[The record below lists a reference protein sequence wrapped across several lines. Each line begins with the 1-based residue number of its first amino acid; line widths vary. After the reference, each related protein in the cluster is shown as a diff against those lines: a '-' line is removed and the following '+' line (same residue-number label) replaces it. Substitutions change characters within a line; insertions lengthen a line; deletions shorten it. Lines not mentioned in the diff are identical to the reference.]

1 MVQVLGILDSA
12 QNYKGEI
19 MLNYQTITTENM
31 DGTTTDHIIIDR
43 GNEEF
48 TSFPAVDGNPAYEQF
63 KLDLA
68 KTEEE

>member
-1 MVQVLGILDSA
+1 
-12 QNYKGEI
+12 

-48 TSFPAVDGNPAYEQF
+48 TSFPAVDGNPAYEDF
-63 KLDLA
+63 KLQQLTA
-68 KTEEE
+68 EEADTLVI

>member
-1 MVQVLGILDSA
+1 MLVAILALA
-12 QNYKGEI
+12 QNYKGEN
-19 MLNYQTITTENM
+19 MLNYKTITTENM

-43 GNEEF
+43 GNEEY

-63 KLDLA
+63 KLNLA

>member
-1 MVQVLGILDSA
+1 
-12 QNYKGEI
+12 
-19 MLNYQTITTENM
+19 MLNYKTITTENM

-63 KLDLA
+63 KAQLA
-68 KTEEE
+68 EESAE